1 MFLWL
6 IIFPPVL
13 FTIVIAIFY
22 WKQDA
27 IVQELISTLNEDFKG
42 KVEIGE
48 SHVSPFE
55 NFPYISIDAQEV
67 KIFEDKIADSE
78 PIVHL
83 KDCYLGFGFF

>member
-6 IIFPPVL
+6 IIFPTVL
-13 FTIVIAIFY
+13 FSIVIVIFY

-27 IVQELISTLNEDFKG
+27 IIQELISTLNEDFKG

-55 NFPYISIDAQEV
+55 NFP
-67 KIFEDKIADSE
+67 
-78 PIVHL
+78 
-83 KDCYLGFGFF
+83 